1 METEILRKGR
11 KIPLA
16 SLIMA
21 FLQHWGETRRQ
32 NRTFIPEGDG
42 ETSQVTKRC
51 FYHMQ
56 WSNLEKGTRFK
67 LQCHH
72 SNSAWSYTY
81 PWSLLV
87 RRILFCKGSWAN
99 WHLISSL
106 SLSFFFFNSRFSSW
120 PPNRD
125 IGMLS
130 RNGGLSHKWVQNLV
144 KNS

>member
-106 SLSFFFFNSRFSSW
+106 SLSFFFLILGF
-120 PPNRD
+120 PH
-125 IGMLS
+125 
-130 RNGGLSHKWVQNLV
+130 GLQIETLECYQEMEGFLINEFRT
-144 KNS
+144 

>member
-67 LQCHH
+67 LQCHR

-106 SLSFFFFNSRFSSW
+106 SLSFFFFILGF
-120 PPNRD
+120 PH
-125 IGMLS
+125 
-130 RNGGLSHKWVQNLV
+130 GLQIATLECYQEMEGFLINEFRT
-144 KNS
+144 